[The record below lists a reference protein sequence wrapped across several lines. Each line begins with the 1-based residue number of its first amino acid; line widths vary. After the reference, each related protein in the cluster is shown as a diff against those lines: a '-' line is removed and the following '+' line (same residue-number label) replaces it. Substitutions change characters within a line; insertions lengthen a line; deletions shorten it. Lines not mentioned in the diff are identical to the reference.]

1 MTAKSA
7 GRRMTSSIETEP
19 LASRLRRRDRLLDLA
34 GLRLDIGRDGRDDDA
49 DEGDHR
55 DGPEEVLDGDRAPLA
70 GGRRAEVVVRGDH
83 CQWKQ
88 DQDFQHWVPPL
99 GLSFRVTRS

>member
-19 LASRLRRRDRLLDLA
+19 LSSRLCGRDRLLDLA
-34 GLRLDIGRDGRDDDA
+34 GLRLNIGRDGRDDDA

-55 DGPEEVLDGDRAPLA
+55 DRPEDVLDGDRATLA
-70 GGRRAEVVVRGDH
+70 AACRAEVVVRGEH
-83 CQWKQ
+83 CQLKQ